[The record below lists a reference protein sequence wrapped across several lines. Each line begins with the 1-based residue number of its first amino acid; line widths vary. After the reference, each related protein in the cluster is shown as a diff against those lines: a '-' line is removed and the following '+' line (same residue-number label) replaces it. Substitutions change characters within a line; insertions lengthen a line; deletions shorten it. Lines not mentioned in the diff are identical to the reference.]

1 MYCLQFFSF
10 NVIVMVK
17 DFLIKE
23 ITMSKIKTNLLQL
36 LSFLPALLLLYM
48 IFGFSSQDAETSGS
62 LSFEIS
68 LFIVRLFSPLLP
80 VTTNE
85 DIFMQRAEMIHIF
98 VRKAAHMTEYFLLAL
113 SLQLPLYSYL
123 RQKIYLKKR
132 IIIGFL
138 FTVLIAI
145 ADEFYQTTI
154 PGRSGNIID
163 VCIDS
168 TGALIAMFFLISLS
182 YIKNHK
188 INNNNSTI

>member
-17 DFLIKE
+17 DFLTKE
-23 ITMSKIKTNLLQL
+23 ITMSKIRTNLLRL
-36 LSFLPALLLLYM
+36 LSFLPSLLLLYM
-48 IFGFSSQDAETSGS
+48 IFGFSSQNAETSGS

-68 LFIVRLFSPLLP
+68 LFIVRLFSPFLP
-80 VTTNE
+80 VSSSE
-85 DIFMQRAEMIHIF
+85 DILIQRAEMIHIF

-113 SLQLPLYSYL
+113 SLQLPLYFYL
-123 RQKIYLKKR
+123 KEKIFFKKR

-145 ADEFYQTTI
+145 TDEFYQTTI
-154 PGRSGNIID
+154 PGRSGNFTD

-168 TGALIAMFFLISLS
+168 TGAFIATIFLTLFF
-182 YIKNHK
+182 YIKDQK
-188 INNNNSTI
+188 ITKQ

>member
-1 MYCLQFFSF
+1 
-10 NVIVMVK
+10 
-17 DFLIKE
+17 
-23 ITMSKIKTNLLQL
+23 MSKIKTNLLRL
-36 LSFLPALLLLYM
+36 LSFLPSLLLLYM
-48 IFGFSSQDAETSGS
+48 IFGFSSQNAETSGS

-80 VTTNE
+80 VSARE
-85 DIFMQRAEMIHIF
+85 DILIQRAEMIHIL

-123 RQKIYLKKR
+123 REKISFRKR

-138 FTVLIAI
+138 ATVLVAI
-145 ADEFYQTTI
+145 VDESYQTTI

-168 TGALIAMFFLISLS
+168 LGALIAMTFLTLLF
-182 YIKNHK
+182 YIKTRK
-188 INNNNSTI
+188 INK

>member
-1 MYCLQFFSF
+1 
-10 NVIVMVK
+10 MVK
-17 DFLIKE
+17 DFLPKE
-23 ITMSKIKTNLLQL
+23 IIMSKIKETLLRL
-36 LSFLPALLLLYM
+36 LSFLPSLLLLYM

-80 VTTNE
+80 TSAIE

-113 SLQLPLYSYL
+113 SLQLPLYFYL
-123 RQKIYLKKR
+123 KQKICFKKR

-138 FTVLIAI
+138 FTVLIAS

-154 PGRSGNIID
+154 PGRSGNITDI
-163 VCIDS
+163 CIDS
-168 TGALIAMFFLISLS
+168 TGALIAMIFLTLLC
-182 YIKNHK
+182 YIKKHK
-188 INNNNSTI
+188 INSTRSSI

>member
-1 MYCLQFFSF
+1 
-10 NVIVMVK
+10 
-17 DFLIKE
+17 
-23 ITMSKIKTNLLQL
+23 MSKIKPNFLRL
-36 LSFLPALLLLYM
+36 LSFLPSLLLLYM
-48 IFGFSSQDAETSGS
+48 IFGFSSQNAETSGS

-80 VTTNE
+80 ATASE

-123 RQKIYLKKR
+123 KQKINLKKR

-168 TGALIAMFFLISLS
+168 TGALVAMIFFTLLC
-182 YIKNHK
+182 YIKTYK
-188 INNNNSTI
+188 INNP